1 MTKQIFVLHQKF
13 FGAVFRNLAGQTWR
27 NLFASFNHNLASLRV
42 DQINAWLN
50 PAKKKVDPDPVKET
64 AKTPPT
70 KTKPPSLSARI
81 AGDIGLLCQ
90 TQWPTPLVGAAALA
104 GEYPQV
110 AELVKKATKKP
121 LTDVPR
127 HIVKLGGDD
136 QFNLSVLLDSKG
148 AAKKVVEL
156 TVFQRKTWKTSI
168 EEATGYPWS
177 ILVLTE
183 KDWSMKELEKYKSK

>member
-1 MTKQIFVLHQKF
+1 MLEKKKDNNTLIFFILTF
-13 FGAVFRNLAGQTWR
+13 MILIGGM
-27 NLFASFNHNLASLRV
+27 
-42 DQINAWLN
+42 QINAWLN

-110 AELVKKATKKP
+110 AELVKKPLRSLCPMCRATS
-121 LTDVPR
+121 LNWVAT
-127 HIVKLGGDD
+127 
-136 QFNLSVLLDSKG
+136 
-148 AAKKVVEL
+148 
-156 TVFQRKTWKTSI
+156 TTS
-168 EEATGYPWS
+168 T
-177 ILVLTE
+177 
-183 KDWSMKELEKYKSK
+183 